1 MNAVGI
7 SSSRTQKHGRW
18 SIQNWLTKN
27 TMPRSTG
34 HFLLLSFSMQNFKD
48 VIALKFVENEYDKKR
63 ETCLQLTMLFT
74 IEFDVASIN
83 LI

>member
-1 MNAVGI
+1 
-7 SSSRTQKHGRW
+7 
-18 SIQNWLTKN
+18 
-27 TMPRSTG
+27 MPRSTG
-34 HFLLLSFSMQNFKD
+34 HFLLLSFAMQNFKD